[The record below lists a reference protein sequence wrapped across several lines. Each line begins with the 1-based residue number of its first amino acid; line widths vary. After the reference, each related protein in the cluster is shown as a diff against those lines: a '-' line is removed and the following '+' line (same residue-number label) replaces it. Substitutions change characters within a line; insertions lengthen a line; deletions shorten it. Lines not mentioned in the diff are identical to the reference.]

1 MFVLKSPV
9 MLLFAK
15 KKIGMLM
22 KYLSKSLD
30 ITMDVCTNKKC

>member
-1 MFVLKSPV
+1 

-30 ITMDVCTNKKC
+30 ITMDVCTLPANKKC